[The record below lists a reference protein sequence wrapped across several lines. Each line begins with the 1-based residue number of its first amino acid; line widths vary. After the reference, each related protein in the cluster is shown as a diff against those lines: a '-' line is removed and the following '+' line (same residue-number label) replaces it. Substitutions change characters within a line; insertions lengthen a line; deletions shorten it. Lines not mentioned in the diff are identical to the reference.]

1 MGRFESLVASALLEG
16 VEVTINELI
25 EILGLKDQGA
35 LQGALEVLERIEQFG
50 LVLDPQAS
58 IGELTTARVLKS
70 GRKPDEAVLRDRCIG
85 VMSRGE
91 SNTVEF
97 KSSLIADM
105 KRLTAT
111 GQLHALEAL
120 EGECLKTVCALL
132 NSGGGTLLIGVDDEG
147 IPCGG
152 LTKDLEFKSWDTD
165 AWLLHW
171 NALIKGRFDDGLSV
185 LPFVRSAITE
195 IEGERICVVDVLRR
209 ERPAFVRRMKG
220 ADLEFFVRLGPQ
232 SESLSLPAFYEYIS
246 ESLRQ
251 KLSGQ
256 G

>member
-1 MGRFESLVASALLEG
+1 MAQFESLVAAALLEG
-16 VEVTINELI
+16 VEVTISELI
-25 EILGLKDQGA
+25 ETLGLKDQGS
-35 LQGALEVLERIEQFG
+35 LQGTLEVIKRIEPFG
-50 LVLDPQAS
+50 LVLDPDAKV
-58 IGELTTARVLKS
+58 GELSTSRVLKS
-70 GRKPDEAVLRDRCIG
+70 GKKPDDVILRDRCIE
-85 VMSRGE
+85 VMARGE

-105 KRLTAT
+105 KRLIAT
-111 GQLHALEAL
+111 DQLHVLDAL
-120 EGECLKTVCALL
+120 EGECLKTVCAFL
-132 NSGGGTLLIGVDDEG
+132 NSGGGTLLIGVGDGG

-152 LTKDLEFKSWDTD
+152 ISRDLELKGWDTD

-171 NALIKGRFDDGLSV
+171 NALIKGRFEDGQSV
-185 LPFVRSAITE
+185 LPFVRSALTE
-195 IEGERICVVDVLRR
+195 IEGERVCVVDVLRR
-209 ERPAFVRRMKG
+209 ERPAFVRRAKG